1 MVRLTLHVGGMTGD
15 ICVGKVRAALTNVPG
30 VTIEQVKVGSATVRY
45 DPAVSNPSALR
56 AAVANA
62 GFKVST

>member
-15 ICVGKVRAALTNVPG
+15 ICVGKVRGALTNIPG

-45 DPAVSNPSALR
+45 DPALSNPGALR
-56 AAVANA
+56 EVVAKA
-62 GFKVST
+62 GYKVST